1 MQREK
6 IEDSLCLSYIELFH
20 FKGKGYKLV
29 YSKAFDPDPYCYIST
44 GVVNGEDIVKLTPIE
59 NIKSDEAQRII
70 DIADILYEMND
81 PDDYVRGSEITPDL
95 LYYWQSY
102 LSSPHIE
109 SRLDFIND
117 SSASSSEKEK
127 KIIDLLRSGLTRL
140 LISEYSHLVQCLQTI
155 KNIERMEESDD
166 RDNLKDAS
174 IRSPR

>member
-29 YSKAFDPDPYCYIST
+29 YSKAFDPVPYCYIST
-44 GVVNGEDIVKLTPIE
+44 GVVNGEYSVKLTPIE
-59 NIKSDEAQRII
+59 NIKPDEAQRIT
-70 DIADILYEMND
+70 DIANILYESND
-81 PDDYVRGSEITPDL
+81 PDYVRGSEIAPDL
-95 LYYWQSY
+95 LYDWQSY

-127 KIIDLLRSGLTRL
+127 KIIDLLRSGLTRI

-155 KNIERMEESDD
+155 KNIERMEESND